1 MRKRIAGIVL
11 ICMMILSACGEEKPE
26 EGKQSIQVE
35 EKEAAYEVKELSLP
49 ESLMTE
55 NAQGSDYIGDDFSG
69 FVSDLQGGPAIYYSD
84 FTIENEEYTASI
96 TRCALDENKNWESE
110 ELCEYSVSEFLN
122 QKYEQVSWVRCR
134 IQDFRRGDNGSLYA
148 IFVYYVKE
156 DVVVE
161 EETKEMM
168 AEKYSVLEID
178 EENDSLYEIPLEI
191 GPPPQEIRGDDWETS
206 VEWISDYHVFEDGS
220 ILIISSDN
228 GGNFGY
234 LIDGE
239 SGQVSEEVGNIVTGK
254 RRFAFGESE
263 IMFFSNNSN
272 CFEVLSMPDLKKDNT
287 FGSALGEDVLG
298 KDWYFYVNQDT
309 WEAFMCNTG
318 GVYKAVS
325 YQNSDEVECL
335 TERTNMDDLSD
346 GNANI
351 LDFFVGPEEEFY
363 ICMVET
369 IEEYGVEQRQF
380 RIVEYEKEE
389 KDTSQ

>member
-11 ICMMILSACGEEKPE
+11 ICMMVLSACGGEKTEEK
-26 EGKQSIQVE
+26 KQSIQVE
-35 EKEAAYEVKELSLP
+35 EKQTRYELKELSLP

-69 FVSDLQGGPAIYYSD
+69 FVCDLQGGPAIYYSN
-84 FTIENEEYTASI
+84 FSIENDEYNASI
-96 TRCALDENKNWESE
+96 TRWSLDEKKNWESE
-110 ELCEYSVSEFLN
+110 ELCEYSLSEFLN
-122 QKYEQVSWVRCR
+122 QKYEQVSWIRCR
-134 IQDFRRGDNGSLYA
+134 LQDFRRGDNGSLYA
-148 IFVYYVKE
+148 VFVYYVKQ

-161 EETKEMM
+161 EETTEMI

-191 GPPPQEIRGDDWETS
+191 GPPPKQDRGGEWETA

-220 ILIISSDN
+220 VLILSSDN
-228 GGNFGY
+228 GGNYGY

-263 IMFFSNNSN
+263 ILFFSKNSN
-272 CFEVLSMPDLKKDNT
+272 CFEVLGMPDLQKDNT
-287 FGSALGEDVLG
+287 FGSELGEDVLG
-298 KDWYFYVNQDT
+298 KDWYFYVNSDT
-309 WEAFMCNTG
+309 WEAFMCNTS
-318 GVYKAVS
+318 GVYKAVN

-335 TERTNMDDLSD
+335 TEKTDMDELSN
-346 GNANI
+346 GNSDI

-369 IEEYGVEQRQF
+369 VEEYGVEERQF

-389 KDTSQ
+389 KDT